1 VCEAACIWLASSHWY
16 LQIFTFCSYN
26 LYEIRLGSAG
36 CCQVLLATG
45 SSWIAVLVEHEMLR
59 TMQHETECI
68 IEMTDLG
75 SASHY
80 LGLEMDQ
87 RTDCLFHHAAYAHS
101 ILKDSGI
108 LDCDPSFNSHH

>member
-1 VCEAACIWLASSHWY
+1 M
-16 LQIFTFCSYN
+16 F
-26 LYEIRLGSAG
+26 
-36 CCQVLLATG
+36 
-45 SSWIAVLVEHEMLR
+45 R

-87 RTDCLFHHAAYAHS
+87 RTDCLFHHTVYA
-101 ILKDSGI
+101 
-108 LDCDPSFNSHH
+108 F